1 MSLLRLLPLPAAL
14 ALGTAPALQAG
25 LYQVTVTVSNPA
37 PADGTMITPVW
48 VGFHDGMF
56 DHFDVGGA
64 ASAAIQRIAEDGN
77 VTPLAEAFN
86 ASGHGGAS
94 GVILGLNPAPP
105 VFRPGD
111 TNQMSFILDSDNPLH
126 AYFSYA
132 SMVVPSNDAFIG
144 NDTPTAFALFEAFGA
159 FVPTSFTVTGDR
171 VWDAGTEVN
180 DELPMNTAALGQMT
194 PDTGTDEFSVVTAHS
209 GFNVG
214 GNILTA
220 RPGADFT
227 VPGYQVATFT
237 LSATPIPEPASAAAL
252 FGGAALLVIAARR
265 PRRVHVETSR

>member
-111 TNQMSFILDSDNPLH
+111 TNQMSF
-126 AYFSYA
+126 AA
-132 SMVVPSNDAFIG
+132 
-144 NDTPTAFALFEAFGA
+144 
-159 FVPTSFTVTGDR
+159 TGDWSMATWADER
-171 VWDAGTEVN
+171 FVYVLNGRGDPAGMRFR
-180 DELPMNTAALGQMT
+180 P
-194 PDTGTDEFSVVTAHS
+194 
-209 GFNVG
+209 
-214 GNILTA
+214 A
-220 RPGADFT
+220 RG
-227 VPGYQVATFT
+227 
-237 LSATPIPEPASAAAL
+237 
-252 FGGAALLVIAARR
+252 
-265 PRRVHVETSR
+265 